1 MVKDPENVWHASM
14 GGRFRRE
21 DEIPLYSWHNLW
33 QGKWKRHS
41 DHSYDIGE
49 VNIQLCETSGKRLE
63 NTVFMRQ
70 SNHLVDIRMN
80 L

>member
-49 VNIQLCETSGKRLE
+49 DESVMEALAWHVSCNSLLYEESSSQTS
-63 NTVFMRQ
+63 
-70 SNHLVDIRMN
+70 
-80 L
+80 